1 MVSRSNDP
9 RCGSRT
15 TRVRSVG
22 EKVSGKIHL
31 YVNRGAELIAG
42 ANAA

>member
-1 MVSRSNDP
+1 
-9 RCGSRT
+9 
-15 TRVRSVG
+15 VRSVG
-22 EKVSGKIHL
+22 ENISGKMHL